1 MTMKSAVKH
10 ITLLYILLILLMSLA
25 GSLDGILASVAE
37 VAAYAIP
44 LVIGYVYSRK
54 QRREREELSGV
65 AERESTLLSV
75 RGLHRYIPLFVPS
88 VAVIFLIAW
97 LTSLLLG
104 LLGKTPSEV
113 PVTSLAMMLLIHA
126 LVPAVLEE
134 LAFRYLPMKLLRPY
148 SPRWCVILSA
158 MFFAL
163 AHISLFQIPYAL
175 IAGVIFIVIDM
186 ACDSV
191 IPSLLLHFLNNA
203 VSVLWIKW
211 GGSESFALG
220 FIITLIV
227 LSLISLAVAF
237 FMRKRYA
244 EDVRRAFVDGE
255 GVGDAYAPT
264 VFALAMIGIALMNI

>member
-1 MTMKSAVKH
+1 MKSAVKH

-25 GSLDGILASVAE
+25 ASLDGVLASVAE
-37 VAAYAIP
+37 VGAYAIP
-44 LVIGYVYSRK
+44 LVIGYIYSRK
-54 QRREREELSGV
+54 RRREREELAGV

-75 RGLHRYIPLFVPS
+75 KGLHRYIPLFVPT
-88 VAVIFLIAW
+88 VAVVFLAAW

-104 LLGKTPSEV
+104 LIGKTPSEV
-113 PVTSLAMMLLIHA
+113 PEASLIEMLLVHA

-175 IAGVIFIVIDM
+175 IAGVIFIVIDT
-186 ACDSV
+186 ACESV

-211 GGSESFALG
+211 GESESFALG
-220 FIITLIV
+220 FVVTLIA

-237 FMRKRYA
+237 LMRKRYV

-255 GVGDAYAPT
+255 GIGDAYAPA
-264 VFALAMIGIALMNI
+264 VFALAMIGLAFMNI